1 MTRRPLIVPVFAV
14 LTLTQC
20 GAASSACDSGACAQ
34 GGLVINELAGA
45 GADFVEL
52 FNASDSAMDLSGYGL
67 ADSTPDGGV
76 RLTAAVRVP
85 SGIVIAA
92 RGHFTFFLESDC
104 PSTVDPCTRGEF
116 GISQGEGDTLTLLDS
131 QNGTVAEVSY
141 PANAAE
147 KGFSLARV
155 YDGAESFEVQRRS
168 PGAANAP

>member
-1 MTRRPLIVPVFAV
+1 MTRRPLLLPLFAV

-20 GAASSACDSGACAQ
+20 GAASSACDAGTCAR
-34 GGLVINELAGA
+34 GGLVFNELAGA

-52 FNASDSAMDLSGYGL
+52 FNASDSTIDLSGYGL
-67 ADSTPDGGV
+67 ADSTGDGGV

-85 SGIVIAA
+85 SGVFIAA
-92 RGHFTFFLESDC
+92 RGYFAFFLESDC

-116 GISQGEGDTLTLLDS
+116 GISQSEGDTLTLLDA
-131 QNGTVAEVSY
+131 QNGLVGEFSY

-155 YDGAESFEVQRRS
+155 YDGAESFEIQRRS